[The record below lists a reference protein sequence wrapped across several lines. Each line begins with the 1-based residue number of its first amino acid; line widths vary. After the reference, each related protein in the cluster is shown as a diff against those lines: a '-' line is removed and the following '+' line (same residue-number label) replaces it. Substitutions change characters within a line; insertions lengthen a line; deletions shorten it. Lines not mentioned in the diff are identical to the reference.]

1 MEKRVVLGNHLIA
14 ELWVKDPH
22 LIDNPDHVR
31 ESLLAACHK
40 GGFSV
45 IKIAIHQFAPCGVTG
60 MVLLSES
67 HMSIHTWP
75 EYGYAAVDIFT
86 CGGAAWD
93 ALDEL
98 KRRLDVEHMDVQ
110 ELDRGVVG
118 PAEPRTA
125 SAAGYRAM
133 DLS

>member
-14 ELWVKDPH
+14 ELWVRDSR
-22 LIDNPDHVR
+22 LIDDPDYVR

-45 IKIAIHQFAPCGVTG
+45 IKIGTHAFSPCGVTG

-75 EYGYAAVDIFT
+75 EHGYAAVDIFT
-86 CGGAAWD
+86 CGGAARE
-93 ALDEL
+93 ALEEL

-118 PAEPRTA
+118 SAQPRTA
-125 SAAGYRAM
+125 SAVGY
-133 DLS
+133 